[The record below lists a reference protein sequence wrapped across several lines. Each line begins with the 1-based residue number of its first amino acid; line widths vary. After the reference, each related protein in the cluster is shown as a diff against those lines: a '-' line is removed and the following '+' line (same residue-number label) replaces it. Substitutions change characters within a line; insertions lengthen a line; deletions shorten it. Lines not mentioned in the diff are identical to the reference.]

1 MSRAPCRH
9 GTFRRTRI
17 RSAVISTLPERGKRG
32 PSLNRSSFKDA
43 ILSERKPT
51 QPRAS
56 AMRNA
61 LKVLPAFLALAGL
74 SGCHKQEQQADQNA
88 PIDINN
94 VSPNDIETLPADESS
109 ETPSNELANGFDT
122 DNDVNAAGNG
132 Y

>member
-1 MSRAPCRH
+1 
-9 GTFRRTRI
+9 
-17 RSAVISTLPERGKRG
+17 
-32 PSLNRSSFKDA
+32 
-43 ILSERKPT
+43 
-51 QPRAS
+51 
-56 AMRNA
+56 MRNA

-122 DNDVNAAGNG
+122 DNDVNATGNG